1 MRILALDRGNSSLK
15 AALFEDGRLLA
26 WSLDRKGNRIPHWEA
41 DLSVVSWV
49 GARGPL
55 PENLPPPIS
64 IIQAEKTGIPL
75 GYGDPGSLGSDRVA
89 ALYGA
94 LRIYGPGCL
103 VVDFGTAVTVDSL
116 SFDGVHRG
124 GGIFPGPDLILKS
137 LNTGT
142 SGVRA
147 EGWSL
152 LSRLGTTTR
161 ECVLSAI
168 TYALSGMV
176 RGYLGELAPLPKLI
190 LTGGGCREWLPLFPE
205 GVYDPFLVLKGL
217 ELYGRE
223 RL

>member
-1 MRILALDRGNSSLK
+1 M
-15 AALFEDGRLLA
+15 
-26 WSLDRKGNRIPHWEA
+26 
-41 DLSVVSWV
+41 
-49 GARGPL
+49 
-55 PENLPPPIS
+55 
-64 IIQAEKTGIPL
+64 
-75 GYGDPGSLGSDRVA
+75 A

-103 VVDFGTAVTVDSL
+103 VVDFCTAVTVDSL

-152 LSRLGTTTR
+152 LPRLGTTTR

-190 LTGGGCREWLPLFPE
+190 LTGGGCREWLPLPRR
-205 GVYDPFLVLKGL
+205 VYDHSWFSKAWSSMEENGSDGLDLYLYEVAMAFL
-217 ELYGRE
+217 EMTGRGASLSWSWPWWSPGGNGKFHGRPGKSLSE
-223 RL
+223 GGVGRGGPPLWSP